1 MRESILVP
9 LASQSNVPHNHVLL
23 HPDLK
28 ALKIPSLY
36 FRQKRGDMIQTFKI
50 IKGFDRIPAD
60 KIFQFS
66 NSVTRGHSFKLPKK
80 LCRLDVRK
88 FFFANRVVN
97 DWNGLPPNVVNAETV
112 NQFKDR
118 LDSHW
123 RHRMYDL
130 PENYN

>member
-1 MRESILVP
+1 
-9 LASQSNVPHNHVLL
+9 
-23 HPDLK
+23 
-28 ALKIPSLY
+28 
-36 FRQKRGDMIQTFKI
+36 MIQTFKI

-66 NSVTRGHSFKLPKK
+66 NSVTRGHSFKLQKK
-80 LCRLDVRK
+80 SCRLGVRK

-97 DWNGLPPNVVNAETV
+97 DWNGLPPNVVN
-112 NQFKDR
+112 QFKDR

-130 PENYN
+130 PEN